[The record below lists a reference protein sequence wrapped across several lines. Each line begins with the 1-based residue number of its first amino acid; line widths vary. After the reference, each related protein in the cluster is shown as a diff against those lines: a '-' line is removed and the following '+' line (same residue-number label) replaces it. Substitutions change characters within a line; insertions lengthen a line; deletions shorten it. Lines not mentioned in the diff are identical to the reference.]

1 MDRINAALRRLPEWA
16 VWVLGAGPLAWLVW
30 GAFAGALGPD
40 PVKAIEH
47 GLGLWA
53 LRFLLA
59 SLAVTPLRWAGLNLF
74 KHRRPLGLL
83 AFSYAVLHLLAW
95 IGFDMGLRLGQAA
108 EDLVKRPYIIAGMLG
123 LLALLP
129 LALTSTRAAI
139 RRMGRN
145 WTRLHRLAY
154 AALALGVLHFAL
166 ILKVWTGEFLVYL
179 ALAAL
184 LLGLRLARS
193 LRRPLAGATA
203 SPRVAR

>member
-1 MDRINAALRRLPEWA
+1 MDRLNALWRRLPEWA
-16 VWVLGAGPLAWLVW
+16 VWLLGAIPLLWLVW
-30 GAFAGALGPD
+30 GAVANTLGPD

-47 GLGLWA
+47 SLGLWA

-83 AFSYAVLHLLAW
+83 AFSYAGLHLVAW
-95 IGFDMGLRLGQAA
+95 LWLDMGLRLGQAA

-123 LLALLP
+123 LLAMLP

-145 WTRLHRLAY
+145 WQRLHRLAY
-154 AALALGVLHFAL
+154 VALVLGVLHFVL
-166 ILKVWTGEFLVYL
+166 LLKVWTPEVLVYI
-179 ALAAL
+179 ALASL
-184 LLGLRLARS
+184 LLGLRVLRS
-193 LRRPLAGATA
+193 LRQRRFFAADA
-203 SPRVAR
+203 PRVAR